1 MTAYFASFAPF
12 APLREIFFAQSVM
25 PIISW
30 SLIAPEV
37 IVCITAVLVMLV
49 DAFARP
55 TQRWITGGISLAGL
69 IVAAVATVWLWANG
83 TASSDA
89 FNGMIVLDELR
100 LGFTL
105 IFVLVAGL
113 TLLIS
118 TVWVHGEQL
127 PAGEFH
133 SLLLFATVGMMFMA
147 SGNDLVIIFLGLEI
161 LSIATYVMAGF
172 RRTDVR
178 SNESSLKYFIL
189 GSFSSAFLLY
199 GIALVYGATS
209 IAEPGPGGSL
219 SRIVAGTTN
228 IAEIASR
235 LGQAQYPALLYA
247 GAAMMLVGFG
257 FKIATAPFHIW
268 TPDVYEGAPTPVT
281 AFMAAGPKAA
291 GFASFIRV
299 FVFGLPFVVSASN
312 AGNGNLH
319 QAWVATLVVMAIL
332 TMTLGNVVA
341 IVQNNVKRMLAYSS
355 IAHAGYALVGFVAAG
370 AASDL
375 AQRNAAITAV
385 VFYLLSYAVMNI
397 GAFAVVQLIARSGD
411 RRTAFEDYRG
421 IGFESPVLAFS
432 LSLFMLSLLGMPL
445 TAGFMGKIMV
455 FGAAIDQKY
464 YGLVIVGVLNSAVS
478 AYYYLR
484 LIVVMFFGERTM
496 AWSAPRIPASVALAL
511 VITVLG
517 VLYLGIFPGR
527 VINALQTKIDSQLF
541 TKQLIH
547 RLRR

>member
-1 MTAYFASFAPF
+1 MSAYFASFAP
-12 APLREIFFAQSVM
+12 LSEIVLAQSVM
-25 PIISW
+25 PIINW
-30 SLIAPEV
+30 ALIAPEV
-37 IVCITAVLVMLV
+37 IVCAAAVIVMLV
-49 DAFARP
+49 DAFVRP
-55 TQRWITGGISLAGL
+55 TQRWITGSIALVG
-69 IVAAVATVWLWANG
+69 IVAGGIATIWLWASGIGG
-83 TASSDA
+83 TASADA

-105 IFVLVAGL
+105 IFLLVSAL
-113 TLLIS
+113 TLLLS
-118 TVWVHGEQL
+118 TVWVGAENL

-133 SLLLFATVGMMFMA
+133 SLLLFATVGMMLMA

-172 RRTDVR
+172 RRTDIR

-199 GIALVYGATS
+199 GIALIYGATS
-209 IAEPGPGGSL
+209 IAEPGPGGAL
-219 SRIVAGTTN
+219 NRIVAGTTN
-228 IAEIASR
+228 IAEIATR
-235 LGQAQYPALLYA
+235 INQAQYPALLYA

-299 FVFGLPFVVSASN
+299 FVFGLPFVVSTSSAS
-312 AGNGNLH
+312 GGNLN
-319 QAWVATLVVMAIL
+319 QLWVSTLVVMAIL

-355 IAHAGYALVGFVAAG
+355 IAHAGYALVGVVAAG
-370 AASDL
+370 VSTDPAK
-375 AQRNAAITAV
+375 RNAALTAV
-385 VFYLLSYAVMNI
+385 VFYLLTYAVMNI
-397 GAFAVVQLIARSGD
+397 GAFAVVQLIARNGD
-411 RRTAFEDYRG
+411 RRTAIEDYRG

-445 TAGFMGKIMV
+445 TAGFMGKILV
-455 FGAAIDQKY
+455 FGAAIEQKY
-464 YGLVIVGVLNSAVS
+464 YGLVVIGVLNTAIS

-484 LIVVMFFGERTM
+484 LIIVMFFSERTM
-496 AWSAPRIPASVALAL
+496 AWSAPRVPASIALAL

-527 VINALQTKIDSQLF
+527 VVNALQTKIESQLF
-541 TKQLIH
+541 TRQLSH
-547 RLRR
+547 R

>member
-1 MTAYFASFAPF
+1 MNSF
-12 APLREIFFAQSVM
+12 LAQSMM
-25 PIISW
+25 PVINW
-30 SLIAPEV
+30 ALIAPEV
-37 IVCITAVLVMLV
+37 IVCAAAVLVMLV
-49 DAFARP
+49 DAFVRP
-55 TQRWITGGISLAGL
+55 TQRWITGSIALVGLA
-69 IVAAVATVWLWANG
+69 VAAVASICLWVNG
-83 TASSDA
+83 TTTADA

-100 LGFTL
+100 LSFTL
-105 IFVLVAGL
+105 IFLLVSAL

-118 TVWVHGEQL
+118 TVWVQGEQL

-133 SLLLFATVGMMFMA
+133 SLLLFATVGMMLMA

-209 IAEPGPGGSL
+209 IAEPGPGGPVTG
-219 SRIVAGTTN
+219 IVAGTTN

-235 LGQAQYPALLYA
+235 INQAQYPALLFA

-299 FVFGLPFVVSASN
+299 FVFGLPFAVTATSV
-312 AGNGNLH
+312 AGGNLH
-319 QAWVATLVVMAIL
+319 HAWVTTLVVMAIL
-332 TMTLGNVVA
+332 TMTIGNVVA

-355 IAHAGYALVGFVAAG
+355 IAHAGYALVGCVAAG
-370 AASDL
+370 AATDPL
-375 AQRNAAITAV
+375 QRNKAITSV
-385 VFYLLSYAVMNI
+385 VFYLLTYAVMNI

-411 RRTAFEDYRG
+411 RRTAIEDYRG

-455 FGAAIDQKY
+455 FGAAIDQQF
-464 YGLVIVGVLNSAVS
+464 YGLVIVAVLNTAIS

-484 LIVVMFFGERTM
+484 LIIVMFFGERTM
-496 AWSAPRIPASVALAL
+496 AWNAPKIPASVALAL

-527 VINALQTKIDSQLF
+527 VINALQTRIESQVL
-541 TKQLIH
+541 TK
-547 RLRR
+547 R

>member
-1 MTAYFASFAPF
+1 MSS
-12 APLREIFFAQSVM
+12 FFAQSVM
-25 PIISW
+25 PVINW

-37 IVCITAVLVMLV
+37 IVCASAVLVMLV
-49 DAFARP
+49 DAFTRP
-55 TQRWITGGISLAGL
+55 TQRWVTGGISLAGL
-69 IVAAVATVWLWANG
+69 VTAAVASICLWMNG
-83 TASSDA
+83 TPAPDA

-105 IFVLVAGL
+105 VFLLVSAL

-118 TVWVHGEQL
+118 TVWVENENL

-133 SLLLFATVGMMFMA
+133 SLLLFATVGMMLMA

-209 IAEPGPGGSL
+209 IAEPGAGGAV

-228 IAEIASR
+228 IAEIAAR
-235 LGQAQYPALLYA
+235 VNQAQYPALLYA
-247 GAAMMLVGFG
+247 GAAMMIVGFG
-257 FKIATAPFHIW
+257 FKVATAPFHIW

-299 FVFGLPFVVSASN
+299 FVFGLPFVVSAS
-312 AGNGNLH
+312 AGNLN
-319 QAWVATLVVMAIL
+319 QAWVNTLVVMAIL
-332 TMTLGNVVA
+332 TMTVGNVVA

-355 IAHAGYALVGFVAAG
+355 IAHAGYAVVGFVAAG
-370 AASDL
+370 AATDP
-375 AQRNAAITAV
+375 AQRNAAITSV
-385 VFYLLSYAVMNI
+385 VFYLLTYAVMNI

-411 RRTAFEDYRG
+411 RRTSIEDYRG

-445 TAGFMGKIMV
+445 TAGFMGKILV
-455 FGAAIDQKY
+455 FGTAIDQGF
-464 YGLVIVGVLNSAVS
+464 YGLVVVGVLNTAIS

-484 LIVVMFFGERTM
+484 IVIVMFFGERTM
-496 AWSAPRIPASVALAL
+496 AWSAPRIPASVAVALA
-511 VITVLG
+511 ITVLG

-527 VINALQTKIDSQLF
+527 VISALQ
-541 TKQLIH
+541 
-547 RLRR
+547 RRVEPQVVTEQIRR

>member
-1 MTAYFASFAPF
+1 MS
-12 APLREIFFAQSVM
+12 LFFAQSMM

-37 IVCITAVLVMLV
+37 IVCLAAVIVMLV
-49 DAFARP
+49 DAFVRP
-55 TQRWITGGISLAGL
+55 TQRWITGTISLVG
-69 IVAAVATVWLWANG
+69 IVASAVSTIWLWSTG
-83 TASSDA
+83 TTTADA

-105 IFVLVAGL
+105 IFLLVSGL
-113 TLLIS
+113 TLLLS
-118 TVWVHGEQL
+118 TVWVHGENL

-133 SLLLFATVGMMFMA
+133 SLLLFATVGMMLMA
-147 SGNDLVIIFLGLEI
+147 SGNDLVIVFLGLEI

-199 GIALVYGATS
+199 GIALIYGATS
-209 IAEPGPGGSL
+209 IAEPGPGGTV
-219 SRIVAGTTN
+219 SRVVAGTTN
-228 IAEIASR
+228 IAEIATR
-235 LGQAQYPALLYA
+235 IGQAQYPALLFA

-291 GFASFIRV
+291 GFAS
-299 FVFGLPFVVSASN
+299 
-312 AGNGNLH
+312 
-319 QAWVATLVVMAIL
+319 
-332 TMTLGNVVA
+332 
-341 IVQNNVKRMLAYSS
+341 S
-355 IAHAGYALVGFVAAG
+355 IAHAGYALVGLVAAG
-370 AASDL
+370 TATDPV
-375 AQRNAAITAV
+375 QRNAAIAGVT
-385 VFYLLSYAVMNI
+385 FYLLTYAVMNI
-397 GAFAVVQLIARSGD
+397 GAFAVVQLIARNGD
-411 RRTAFEDYRG
+411 RRTAIEDYRG

-445 TAGFMGKIMV
+445 TAGFMGKVLV

-464 YGLVIVGVLNSAVS
+464 YGLVVIAVLNTAIS

-484 LIVVMFFGERTM
+484 LVVVMFFGERTM
-496 AWSAPRIPASVALAL
+496 PWNAPRVPRSVAVAL

-527 VINALQTKIDSQLF
+527 VINALQTRIESPLF
-541 TKQLIH
+541 TQQ
-547 RLRR
+547 R